1 MNMGLSARA
10 MDRRGETNANSKHD
24 ARMRKPLMLIVSGAV
39 ASVVIGT
46 VIVAGAAVLNYEPVP
61 QHVEFQITKPS
72 WDR

>member
-1 MNMGLSARA
+1 MGLSASV
-10 MDRRGETNANSKHD
+10 MDRRAENHANGKTD
-24 ARMRKPLMLIVSGAV
+24 ASRRKPLMLIVSAAV

-46 VIVAGAAVLNYEPVP
+46 VIVAGAAALNYEPVQ